1 MLPLI
6 FSNILTTNFKY
17 LKIMKYTI
25 TRALAEL
32 KVLKNRYNSEI
43 NTMKLIAVKHGNKL
57 RSPYSSYKEEDFRK
71 QALATYQ
78 SVVALEKRIVSI
90 KAAIDASNFQT
101 KIQVGGKEMT
111 VLEALNMKSF
121 IDLKKTRLSYY
132 KSLMQRARN
141 EYEQALSDN
150 KNRIEKIVTEQTASS
165 SVKDPDIEKKTI
177 ESIESLYKVD
187 FIDPLELEEKIKEL
201 ETEIQDFENNVDYAL
216 SESNSTTYIEVED

>member
-1 MLPLI
+1 
-6 FSNILTTNFKY
+6 
-17 LKIMKYTI
+17 MKYTI

-32 KVLKNRYNSEI
+32 KVLKSRYNSEV
-43 NTMKLIAVKHGNKL
+43 NTMMPIAVKRGNKL

-150 KNRIEKIVTEQTASS
+150 KNRIENIITEQTASS

-177 ESIESLYKVD
+177 ESIESIYKVD
-187 FIDPLELEEKIKEL
+187 FVDPLELEEKIKEL
-201 ETEIQDFENNVDYAL
+201 GTEIQDFENNVDYAL

>member
-1 MLPLI
+1 
-6 FSNILTTNFKY
+6 
-17 LKIMKYTI
+17 MKYTI

-32 KVLKNRYNSEI
+32 KVLKNRYNSEVS
-43 NTMKLIAVKHGNKL
+43 TMMPIAVKRGNKL

-71 QALATYQ
+71 QALAIYQ

-150 KNRIEKIVTEQTASS
+150 KNRIENIITEQTASS

-177 ESIESLYKVD
+177 ESIESIYKVD
-187 FIDPLELEEKIKEL
+187 FVDPLELEEKIKEL
-201 ETEIQDFENNVDYAL
+201 GTEIQDFENNVDYAL

>member
-1 MLPLI
+1 
-6 FSNILTTNFKY
+6 
-17 LKIMKYTI
+17 MKYTI

-32 KVLKNRYNSEI
+32 KVLKNRYNSEV
-43 NTMKLIAVKHGNKL
+43 NTMMPIAVKRGNKL
-57 RSPYSSYKEEDFRK
+57 RGPYSSYKEEDFRK

-187 FIDPLELEEKIKEL
+187 FIDPLELEEKIKGL